1 MKSKYA
7 NVSIQENLSWSE
19 FVFKNVE
26 EYGNTTAIVCGSTK
40 ISYTFSQVRDLSRKF
55 GSALSNRGIIKGDV
69 VAILAPNVP
78 EFAIIFLGVL
88 QIGGVVT
95 GVNPHFTCQELTNQL
110 KESNAR
116 CIVASHQ
123 LAHRVKESSRV
134 LKIDHVFIIGDDDEC
149 ELVSNL
155 LKEDDSHLPLVT
167 FNPREDLAILP
178 FSIGIGGLP
187 KAVMITHYNL
197 VSFGSLVSAE
207 EFLDFRENSR
217 VFTTAPFYQVFG
229 SIAVLSLC
237 LFRGATLI
245 SVPRF
250 EYSKVFH
257 HLQDHKVTHLVTEA
271 STVHAISKH
280 PTVDNHDLTS
290 LTQIISSSSSL
301 SKETSRNVIK
311 RIPRLKRISQCYSM
325 TECTSISHMTS
336 PMDAKDGS
344 VGVLLPNLECKVCDV
359 TTGQTLDRGQCG
371 EICFRGPTVM
381 KGYLKSQEA
390 TDLMIDT
397 EGWLHTGDLGYY
409 DRDEHFFIVDKI
421 KDLIKV
427 RGHQVSPSELEVLLR
442 AHPAI
447 EDAAVVGVSDPQIG
461 ELPIAY
467 VVSKNDD
474 ELTEMEIMQYVDE
487 NVAPHKRLRGGVDF
501 ISTIPKAVNG
511 EILRAELRELYKRN
525 KSKMQARRGSL
536 PWNEEKRWSSKR
548 HSIVGPSSRAQHRGT
563 VSEEIPR
570 NVARSQS
577 CALL

>member
-1 MKSKYA
+1 M
-7 NVSIQENLSWSE
+7 
-19 FVFKNVE
+19 
-26 EYGNTTAIVCGSTK
+26 CGSTK

-178 FSIGIGGLP
+178 FSIGISGLP

-257 HLQDHKVTHLVTEA
+257 LLQDHKVRSSIANRMRTW
-271 STVHAISKH
+271 
-280 PTVDNHDLTS
+280 VDGL
-290 LTQIISSSSSL
+290 
-301 SKETSRNVIK
+301 
-311 RIPRLKRISQCYSM
+311 
-325 TECTSISHMTS
+325 
-336 PMDAKDGS
+336 
-344 VGVLLPNLECKVCDV
+344 
-359 TTGQTLDRGQCG
+359 
-371 EICFRGPTVM
+371 
-381 KGYLKSQEA
+381 
-390 TDLMIDT
+390 
-397 EGWLHTGDLGYY
+397 
-409 DRDEHFFIVDKI
+409 
-421 KDLIKV
+421 
-427 RGHQVSPSELEVLLR
+427 
-442 AHPAI
+442 
-447 EDAAVVGVSDPQIG
+447 
-461 ELPIAY
+461 
-467 VVSKNDD
+467 
-474 ELTEMEIMQYVDE
+474 
-487 NVAPHKRLRGGVDF
+487 
-501 ISTIPKAVNG
+501 STIPHTYCTKG
-511 EILRAELRELYKRN
+511 
-525 KSKMQARRGSL
+525 
-536 PWNEEKRWSSKR
+536 
-548 HSIVGPSSRAQHRGT
+548 
-563 VSEEIPR
+563 
-570 NVARSQS
+570 
-577 CALL
+577 